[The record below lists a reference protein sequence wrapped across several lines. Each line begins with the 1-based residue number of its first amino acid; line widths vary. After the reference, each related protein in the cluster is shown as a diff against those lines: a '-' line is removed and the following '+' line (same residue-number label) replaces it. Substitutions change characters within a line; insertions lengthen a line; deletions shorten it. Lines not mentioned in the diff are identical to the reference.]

1 MKNEKQNCIFV
12 SDLHGSVE
20 RYRKLFRIIV
30 EEHPGIVFVGGD
42 IMPGLSMT
50 QSASFGNKDFIHGFL
65 APELREIRE
74 QLQEKFPRILII
86 LGNDDGR
93 FIEASILDIA
103 GQGLCEYIHNRKI
116 NHGEFNIYGYC
127 YVPPTPFMLK
137 DWERY
142 DVSRYVD
149 PGCISPEE
157 GRLSVPAAENER
169 KYSTIKD
176 DLMRLTRDDDLSKS
190 IILLHSPPYD
200 TDLDRAALDGKM
212 IDYVPL
218 DVHVGSIA
226 IRKFIEQR
234 QPLLTLHGHIHE
246 SARITKTWRGKIGNT
261 SMFTAAHDGPELA
274 VIRFD
279 LDLPHTAERELM

>member
-1 MKNEKQNCIFV
+1 
-12 SDLHGSVE
+12 
-20 RYRKLFRIIV
+20 
-30 EEHPGIVFVGGD
+30 
-42 IMPGLSMT
+42 
-50 QSASFGNKDFIHGFL
+50 
-65 APELREIRE
+65 
-74 QLQEKFPRILII
+74 
-86 LGNDDGR
+86 
-93 FIEASILDIA
+93 
-103 GQGLCEYIHNRKI
+103 
-116 NHGEFNIYGYC
+116 
-127 YVPPTPFMLK
+127 
-137 DWERY
+137 
-142 DVSRYVD
+142 
-149 PGCISPEE
+149 
-157 GRLSVPAAENER
+157 
-169 KYSTIKD
+169 
-176 DLMRLTRDDDLSKS
+176 MRLTRDDDLSKS

-218 DVHVGSIA
+218 DVHLGSIA